1 MKDRQAL
8 LEEQERLIEVYDQV
22 RQELLAIPGVVEVG
36 VGVKEIHGSLT
47 QQLAFRVYVQDKRP
61 ESELT
66 ADQIVPKSIRGFP
79 TDVLE
84 KTDAM
89 PDLGFDDEA
98 DWKNYSNK
106 VGGSRIGNNVD
117 GGGTGTLGCFARLA
131 DNTVVFFS
139 NEHVMLSGHS
149 QKGVQMAAPAVAAL
163 NIKLGQPDHDESC
176 CCTCNEIAEVIDADA
191 NLDVAIAKLKS
202 GVAFY
207 PKIRKIKKA
216 DGTLEL
222 NGFIAGQGNAVS
234 GEEVWK
240 VGAKSGLTRGI
251 VAQVTPDLRVDPTA
265 EFAVWRMSG
274 DSGAAVVSL
283 VSGNVVGIHHS
294 HPTNS
299 QTRGIAAPMQAIIAR
314 FNTTV
319 IPTDETLEYED
330 AEFSLEDLV
339 PVGSPFA
346 ATAARL
352 AGSPAGAFATEI
364 FNSHRRECLAL
375 VNHKRPVT
383 VAWHRSKGPSYLA
396 ALARSAKEPA
406 YRIPYELQGVTRE
419 EAAASMLAALRAH
432 GSEALRADL
441 DLYAGALTTVFVGN
455 DRIEQMI
462 DAWEQLRVVLSPVPA
477 G

>member
-1 MKDRQAL
+1 VKDRQAL
-8 LEEQERLIEVYDQV
+8 VEEQERLLEVYDEV
-22 RQELLAIPGVVEVG
+22 RQELLAIPGVVDVG
-36 VGVKEIHGSLT
+36 VGIKEVDGGLT
-47 QQLAFRVYVQDKRP
+47 QQIAFRVYVEAKQP
-61 ESELT
+61 ESALE
-66 ADQIVPKSIRGFP
+66 ADEIVPKSIRGFP

-84 KTDAM
+84 KVVPV
-89 PDLGFDDEA
+89 PDLGFDDGD

-131 DNTVVFFS
+131 DSTVVFFS

-149 QKGVQMAAPAVAAL
+149 KKGVQMAAPAVAAL

-207 PKIRKIKKA
+207 PKIRKIKKS

-222 NGFIAGQGNAVS
+222 NGFIAGQGNALS

-240 VGAKSGLTRGI
+240 VGAVSGLTRGN
-251 VAQVTPDLRVDPTA
+251 VAQVTPDVLVDPTA
-265 EFAVWRMSG
+265 EFTTWRMSG
-274 DSGAAVVSL
+274 DSGSAIVSL
-283 VSGNVVGIHHS
+283 VSGNVVGIHRA
-294 HPTNS
+294 HPANS
-299 QTRGIAAPMQAIIAR
+299 QTRGIGTRMQAIITR

-319 IPTDETLEYED
+319 IATDETLEYED
-330 AEFSLEDLV
+330 AELSLEDLV

-346 ATAARL
+346 ATADRL
-352 AGSPAGAFATEI
+352 AGSPAGAFATQI
-364 FNSHRRECLAL
+364 FNSHRRECLGL
-375 VNHKRPVT
+375 VNRKRPVT

-406 YRIPYELQGVTRE
+406 YRIPYELQGITRE
-419 EAAASMLAALRAH
+419 QAAASMLAALRAH
-432 GSEALRADL
+432 GSEALRGDL
-441 DLYAGALTTVFVGN
+441 DRYAEALTDIFVGN
-455 DRIEQMI
+455 DTVEEMI
-462 DAWEQLRVVLSPVPA
+462 DAWERFRVILSPVPA